1 MTTTRLLTA
10 ADAAELAEL
19 ERLNTEF
26 LAPWQPV
33 RPSSFQTVEG
43 QRKGIEEVLR
53 YYERGMAI
61 PHVIVDRDRI
71 VGRVTITNIVRY
83 AFQSC
88 NLGYWVAEAENG
100 RGHATAAAAA
110 MIRLAFDDLGLHR
123 IEAGAL
129 PHNLASQRVLERNGF
144 ERFGLAPAY
153 LQIGGRWQDH
163 VLFQLLNPAAG

>member
-1 MTTTRLLTA
+1 MTTTRLLTT

-33 RPSSFQTVEG
+33 RPSSFHTVEG

-53 YYERGMAI
+53 YYERGMTI

-71 VGRVTITNIVRY
+71 VGRVTISNIVRY

-110 MIRLAFDDLGLHR
+110 MIRLAFDDLALHR

>member
-1 MTTTRLLTA
+1 MTTTRLLTK
-10 ADAAELAEL
+10 ADASELAEL

-33 RPSSFQTVEG
+33 RPSSFHTVEG
-43 QRKGIEEVLR
+43 QRKAIEEVLR
-53 YYERGMAI
+53 YYERGTAI
-61 PHVIVDRDRI
+61 PRVILDRDRI
-71 VGRVTITNIVRY
+71 VGRVTLSNIVRY

-100 RGHATAAAAA
+100 HGHATAAAAA
-110 MIRLAFDDLGLHR
+110 MIRVAFDDLGLHR
-123 IEAGAL
+123 IEAAAL
-129 PHNLASQRVLERNGF
+129 PHNRASQRVLERNGF